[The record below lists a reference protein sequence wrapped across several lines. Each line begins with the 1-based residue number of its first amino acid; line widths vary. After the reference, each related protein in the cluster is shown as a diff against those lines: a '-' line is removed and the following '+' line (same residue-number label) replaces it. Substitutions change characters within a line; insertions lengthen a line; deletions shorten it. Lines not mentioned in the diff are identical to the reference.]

1 MFITDDSGKGNTD
14 NVESAE
20 SVIGAATKAVTQFKN
35 YVAGTDLTE
44 LYKNIEKVMIGL
56 QDSSLALQRGMGGVV
71 SNTANFRERLIG
83 AYSDTVD
90 IGASFD
96 DVTGAVKGLA
106 DGMGKIVSPSK
117 ETVVSMVELS
127 KATQMSTTEIGTMV
141 SELVRFGGTQKQATK
156 QISDMAKEA
165 RLAGLNGKTYTAE
178 ISKNLKNVSGFGFK
192 SGVDG
197 LKKMVKE
204 AMTLRTS
211 IEAIGA
217 SKLAADA
224 LDPEKAIETAA
235 AFQMMGGA
243 VGKLADPFQLLHMA
257 QTDMAGLQEEL
268 VKSTKSAFQFNEK
281 TGQFD
286 IATQDLYRLREQAQ
300 LTGANLEDLVNA
312 GREGAKLDFIKDKF
326 DLKGLPEE
334 QQALISQLATVGAD
348 GKLSVDIPGLSKPLE
363 NLTPD
368 RLKEALQSNE
378 VKNALEEYQK
388 NTSLSDRQIA
398 EQQLTVQE
406 KQTAIQNEIKMA
418 VISSMSASQREIFAK
433 NISTANKE
441 ALDAVVE
448 KSKDAAPFTAE
459 GAVGASETQ
468 KGLAKTIDTSLTID
482 DDTKKQLKDLKD
494 KVSGAFG
501 NVTSPV
507 SGADMFF
514 PSGKAPMI
522 MNEGTLYKGIIG
534 DEIAVGTNL
543 TEAFNKAST
552 ISELI
557 SNTGKGGTAQNIDG
571 NLKIDINVGGRVDGD
586 KNADMSK
593 IFSSPQFQKQLMDM
607 VLYKMKDYQKQQGVL

>member
-20 SVIGAATKAVTQFKN
+20 SVIGAATAAVTNFKS
-35 YVAGTDLTE
+35 YVAGTDLTG

-83 AYSDTVD
+83 AYSETVA

-127 KATQMSTTEIGTMV
+127 KATQMTTTEIGTMV
-141 SELVRFGGTQKQATK
+141 SELVRFGGTQQQATK

-165 RLAGLNGKTYTAE
+165 RLAGLNGKTYTAA
-178 ISKNLKNVSGFGFK
+178 ISTNLKMVSGFGFK

-211 IEAIGA
+211 FDSIGA
-217 SKLAADA
+217 ATLANNA
-224 LDPEKAIETAA
+224 LDPEKAIELSA

-300 LTGANLEDLVNA
+300 LTGAKLEDLVNA

-368 RLKEALQSNE
+368 KLKEALQSDE

-418 VISSMSASQREIFAK
+418 VISSMSASQRQTFAE
-433 NISTANKE
+433 NISKANKD
-441 ALDAVVE
+441 ALETVVN
-448 KSKDAAPFTAE
+448 KSKEAAPFTAE

-468 KGLAKTIDTSLTID
+468 KGLSGTIKNALTID
-482 DDTKKQLKDLKD
+482 DDTKKKLKDLKD
-494 KVSGAFG
+494 KVSGSFSG
-501 NVTSPV
+501 VT
-507 SGADMFF
+507 GADMFF

>member
-1 MFITDDSGKGNTD
+1 MFITNDSGKATTD
-14 NVESAE
+14 NVESAK
-20 SVIGAATKAVTQFKN
+20 SVIEAATEAVTSFKS
-35 YVAGTDLTE
+35 YVAGTDLKG
-44 LYKNIEKVMIGL
+44 LYENIEKVMIGL
-56 QDSSLALQRGMGGVV
+56 QDSSLALQRNIGGVV

-83 AYSDTVD
+83 AYSDTVA

-127 KATQMSTTEIGTMV
+127 KATQMTTTEIGTMV

-165 RLAGLNGKTYTAE
+165 RLAGLNGKTYTAA
-178 ISKNLKNVSGFGFK
+178 ISTNLKMVSGFGFK

-211 IEAIGA
+211 FDAIGA
-217 SKLAADA
+217 VKLADDA
-224 LDPEKAIETAA
+224 LDPEKAIELSA

-257 QTDMAGLQEEL
+257 QTDMAGIQEEL

-286 IATQDLYRLREQAQ
+286 IATQDLYRLREQAN
-300 LTGANLEDLVNA
+300 LTGAKLEDLVNA

-348 GKLSVDIPGLSKPLE
+348 GKLSVDIPGLSEPLE

-368 RLKEALQSNE
+368 KLKEALQSDE

-388 NTSLSDRQIA
+388 NTTLSDRQIA

-418 VISSMSASQREIFAK
+418 VISSMSASQRETFAK

-441 ALDAVVE
+441 ALETVAR
-448 KSKDAAPFTAE
+448 KSKDVAPETAT
-459 GAVGASETQ
+459 GVVGASETQ
-468 KGLAKTIDTSLTID
+468 KGLAETIKNSLIID
-482 DDTKKQLKDLKD
+482 EDTKKKLRDLKD
-494 KVSGAFG
+494 KVSDSFSG
-501 NVTSPV
+501 VT
-507 SGADMFF
+507 GADMFF

-557 SNTGKGGTAQNIDG
+557 SNTGKGGTSQNIDG

>member
-1 MFITDDSGKGNTD
+1 MFLEDTGKGAED
-14 NVESAE
+14 NVESAK
-20 SVIGAATKAVTQFKN
+20 SVIGAATEAVTSFKS
-35 YVAGTDLTE
+35 YVAGTDLKA
-44 LYKNIEKVMIGL
+44 LYENIEKVMIGL
-56 QDSSLALQRGMGGVV
+56 QDSSLALQRNIGGVV

-83 AYSDTVD
+83 AYSETVD

-96 DVTGAVKGLA
+96 DVTSAVKGLA

-127 KATQMSTTEIGTMV
+127 KATQMTTTEIGTMV
-141 SELVRFGGTQKQATK
+141 SELVRFGGTQQQATK

-165 RLAGLNGKTYTAE
+165 RLAGLNGKTYTAA
-178 ISKNLKNVSGFGFK
+178 ISTNLKMVSGFGFK

-211 IEAIGA
+211 FDAIGA
-217 SKLAADA
+217 VKLADDA
-224 LDPEKAIETAA
+224 LDPEKAIELSA

-257 QTDMAGLQEEL
+257 QTDMAGIQEEL

-300 LTGANLEDLVNA
+300 LTGAKLEDLVNA

-368 RLKEALQSNE
+368 KLKEALQSDE

-418 VISSMSASQREIFAK
+418 VISSMSTSQRETFAK

-441 ALDAVVE
+441 ALNAVVN
-448 KSKDAAPFTAE
+448 KSKEAAPFTAE
-459 GAVGASETQ
+459 GVVGASETQ
-468 KGLAKTIDTSLTID
+468 KGLGETIGNAFIID
-482 DDTKKQLKDLKD
+482 DDTKKKLKDLKD
-494 KVSGAFG
+494 KVSDSFSS
-501 NVTSPV
+501 VT
-507 SGADMFF
+507 GADMFF